1 MGTIMI
7 DFVIDAT
14 ESASGNLPAV
24 NLFCDDLIVKGYRK
38 LSPFHDVRY
47 GITAFYG
54 KEDAIKSYRF
64 KENLFT
70 GDRYRFNRTFDTI
83 EICAGSADGKDH
95 ILGGMMHS
103 SRKLKEA
110 DGDLKVMLV
119 FSDSYMERVN
129 FEKIGV
135 LSAQSV
141 YLYLSDQEELGEVRM
156 NLFWGIPMVNKKHK
170 VDHRLMPHRC
180 SLADIFDSKGRE
192 TQIDRIMKD
201 ILELVE
207 Q

>member
-24 NLFCDDLIVKGYRK
+24 NLFCDDLIIKGYQK

-54 KEDAIKSYRF
+54 KEDAARSYWFRE
-64 KENLFT
+64 KLFT

-83 EICAGSADGKDH
+83 EICTGSADGKDH
-95 ILGGMMHS
+95 ILGGMMHAS
-103 SRKLKEA
+103 SKLEAA

-119 FSDSYMERVN
+119 FSDSYMERMN
-129 FEKIGV
+129 FEKLGV
-135 LSAQSV
+135 LSAQSI
-141 YLYLSDQEELGEVRM
+141 YLYLADQEELGEVRM
-156 NLFWGIPMVNKKHK
+156 NLFWGMPMLNKDHR
-170 VDHRLMPHRC
+170 VDHRRMPYRC
-180 SLADIFDSKGRE
+180 SLADIFDSKERE
-192 TQIDRIMKD
+192 NQIDRVIEG